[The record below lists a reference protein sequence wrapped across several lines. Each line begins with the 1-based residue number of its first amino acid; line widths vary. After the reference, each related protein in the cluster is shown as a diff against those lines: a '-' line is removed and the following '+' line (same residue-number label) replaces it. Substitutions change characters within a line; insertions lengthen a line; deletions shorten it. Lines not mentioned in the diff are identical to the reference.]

1 MCKCFMLKHTDPQ
14 DCKFL
19 QGLWGFA
26 LPVWSVY
33 VCPALCHSV
42 QKALKILQPAILE
55 EFLGAV
61 EGFGAF
67 CTGSRLQDLLVVSES
82 VRNQWEV

>member
-1 MCKCFMLKHTDPQ
+1 MLKHTDPQ
-14 DCKFL
+14 NCKVF
-19 QGLWGFA
+19 QGLWCFA

-42 QKALKILQPAILE
+42 QKALKILQPSILE

-67 CTGSRLQDLLVVSES
+67 CTGSQLQDLLVLSES